1 MLKIFRLFFGAEG
14 TRPYLVLLALLLATL
29 SEAVGISALL
39 PAISIISGGPGSNSM
54 ASRGVDSV
62 LAAFGLQPTLE
73 TILPLIC
80 LALIIKAVISFI
92 TLTYAGVAAAKVS
105 VGLRQRLI
113 NALFNADW
121 RFYSSQASGK
131 YATAMSGEANRA
143 GDAYLLAAQFCAM
156 LIQSAIYVGV
166 TLLVDWRLAL
176 LGLAVGLVMTWGMNF
191 LVVMAKRAG
200 FKQTDATKDL
210 TVKAV
215 ELLANIKPLKTMQRY
230 ESFQTA
236 IRQAMKR
243 LKRAL
248 VRREVSKQLMGQIG
262 DVVTALALVAVVY
275 VSFKHFHVT
284 FASLVV
290 SGLLFMKV
298 IDNVSKLQK
307 LRQQFAQSEGAYDR
321 VTQLIDLTEA
331 NREPPFGTIRPDTAG
346 DFRFEH
352 VSFAYDKAPVLDDVS
367 LTIGAKQITVLKGLS
382 GSGKTTLVDILIGLH
397 RPQTGRVLLGTTP
410 LGDVDVGALRRRI
423 GYVTQDLSL
432 LHATI
437 RENICLGDESLGEED
452 VATAVRL
459 AGLEDFI
466 ASLPDGLETSAGE
479 MGGRLSGGQRQRIA
493 LARALV
499 TKPDILILDEVTSAL
514 DPATEAE
521 IVANIRSLARTFT
534 IIVITHRDAWVEVAD
549 RLYEVSSGR
558 VIEAGRAAA

>member
-1 MLKIFRLFFGAEG
+1 
-14 TRPYLVLLALLLATL
+14 
-29 SEAVGISALL
+29 
-39 PAISIISGGPGSNSM
+39 
-54 ASRGVDSV
+54 
-62 LAAFGLQPTLE
+62 
-73 TILPLIC
+73 
-80 LALIIKAVISFI
+80 
-92 TLTYAGVAAAKVS
+92 
-105 VGLRQRLI
+105 
-113 NALFNADW
+113 
-121 RFYSSQASGK
+121 
-131 YATAMSGEANRA
+131 
-143 GDAYLLAAQFCAM
+143 
-156 LIQSAIYVGV
+156 V

-191 LVVMAKRAG
+191 LVIMSKRAG

-230 ESFQTA
+230 ESFQSA

-248 VRREVSKQLMGQIG
+248 VRREVSKQLMAQIG

-275 VSFKHFHVT
+275 VSFTYFHVT

-321 VTQLIDLTEA
+321 VTQLIGLTET
-331 NREPPFGTIRPDTAG
+331 NHEPPFGTAMPDTAG
-346 DFRFEH
+346 DFRFEQ
-352 VSFAYDKAPVLDDVS
+352 VSFTYDAAPVLHDVN
-367 LTIGAKQITVLKGLS
+367 LTIGSKEITVLKGLS

-397 RPQTGRVLLGTTP
+397 RPQTGRVLLGNVP
-410 LGDVDVGALRRRI
+410 LHEVDVGALRRRI

-437 RENICLGDESLGEED
+437 RENICLGDESLTESD
-452 VATAVRL
+452 VAAAIRL

-466 ASLPDGLETSAGE
+466 AALPQGLDTSAGE
-479 MGGRLSGGQRQRIA
+479 MGARLSGGQRQRIA

-499 TKPDILILDEVTSAL
+499 TRPDILILDEVTSAL

-521 IVANIRSLARTFT
+521 IVNNIRSLAHEFT

-549 RLYEVSSGR
+549 RLYEVRAGR
-558 VIEAGRAAA
+558 VQAIGRAAA